1 MSGCAALIKS
11 LNPGWGYHE
20 LREHILSSGNARPE
34 LAGRTQDN
42 KVLNVADAVLGPL
55 QLAAEGRTLQWS
67 SLNDAELSWTMRYR
81 SAFCINAVALYR
93 PHGDEHW
100 RELGY
105 ARASSLHMVVP
116 AAALRRSSGT
126 LRIASREANFHSD
139 EVALTI
145 R

>member
-1 MSGCAALIKS
+1 
-11 LNPGWGYHE
+11 
-20 LREHILSSGNARPE
+20 
-34 LAGRTQDN
+34 
-42 KVLNVADAVLGPL
+42 
-55 QLAAEGRTLQWS
+55 
-67 SLNDAELSWTMRYR
+67 
-81 SAFCINAVALYR
+81 VALYR

-100 RELGY
+100 RELAY

-116 AAALRRSSGT
+116 ASALRRSSGT